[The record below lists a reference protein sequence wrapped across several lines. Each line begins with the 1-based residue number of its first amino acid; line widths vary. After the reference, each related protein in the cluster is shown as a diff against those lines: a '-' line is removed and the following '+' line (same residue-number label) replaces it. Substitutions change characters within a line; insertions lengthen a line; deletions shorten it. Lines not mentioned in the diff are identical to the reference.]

1 MMHGLEKSDLAI
13 VAVKPANKGA
23 QVARGVGGA
32 KGGGQGKHGQTAHA
46 VDSEPRIDVS
56 QRTAHARSDEAAR
69 LTVVPSSTQGGS
81 RMP

>member
-23 QVARGVGGA
+23 QEACGVGGA
-32 KGGGQGKHGQTAHA
+32 KGGDQGKHGRTAHA

-56 QRTAHARSDEAAR
+56 QRYAMHGATR
-69 LTVVPSSTQGGS
+69 PQGQLLC
-81 RMP
+81 RH

>member
-1 MMHGLEKSDLAI
+1 MMYGLEKSDLAI
-13 VAVKPANKGA
+13 VAMKPANKGA
-23 QVARGVGGA
+23 PEACGVGGA
-32 KGGGQGKHGQTAHA
+32 KGGGQGKRGQAAHA

-56 QRTAHARSDEAAR
+56 KRTGHARSDEAEG